1 MSRSLLQRFFPERAG
16 VDYGEFKDY
25 LRAINIRLLFWAG
38 LMATF
43 GWTPFLFM
51 DQLIHPDRAALLAVL
66 RLSLTVT
73 GLVIVFA
80 SLFRRHAQRYS
91 LLYLGTAG
99 MVMLQVAPAMAALT
113 QYDTRYVSG
122 YLLAVLLS
130 ALFPFPFFYVAG
142 LLALSFLQ
150 YLIVPLIFDTDLYQL
165 RHLYDLNNVYI
176 AFFVTTIMHYAGERI
191 RLNAYNRER
200 RLINMRQEL
209 KQRRDAILRDLH
221 LAQTVQRNLLPKD
234 LPRNE
239 TVEMLGMY
247 ESMEQ
252 VGGDFYDVRALK
264 EFSGRE
270 EDDRMAVFM
279 ADASGHGVPA
289 ALIAS
294 MARLSFYHAL
304 SAGNDRPDRIFDFIN
319 RDLMEYL
326 LDHHYM
332 TGYIAV
338 LEPGRGVVQFC
349 NASHRPALAVHPDGR
364 IDELDSAGDI
374 LCMFD
379 EARYE
384 MREYALSKD
393 LLIFFYTD
401 GLEEANDERHEHYGR
416 DRLKRVL
423 HEMRDFPPQDIL
435 RTLRRDLDRFTG
447 GRAQDDDVTMLLV
460 RIKDCGS
467 ALPARTAKSTP
478 LFSTSAVDITMNR
491 DETLRDLIREER
503 YEDAEYH
510 LRRHIEAD
518 PHNSLLWFNRAY
530 IAAQLGDVTSARRH
544 LNRSF
549 ECKEAEVRRMKK
561 FQMRLGDA
569 DE

>member
-1 MSRSLLQRFFPERAG
+1 MQRFFPERAG
-16 VDYGEFKDY
+16 VNYAEFKDY
-25 LRAINIRLLFWAG
+25 LRAVNIRLLFWAG

-43 GWTPFLFM
+43 GWTPFLLM
-51 DQLIHPDRAALLAVL
+51 DGLIHPEKAWLLAAL
-66 RLSLTVT
+66 RLSLSAI
-73 GLVIVFA
+73 GFIIVIA

-99 MVMLQVAPAMAALT
+99 MIMLQVAPAMAALT
-113 QYDTRYVSG
+113 DYDTRYVSG

-142 LLALSFLQ
+142 LLALSFAQ
-150 YLIVPLIFDTDLYQL
+150 YLIVPLIFDTGLYQL
-165 RHLYDLNNVYI
+165 ENLYDLNNVCI

-191 RLNAYNRER
+191 RLTAYNRER
-200 RLINMRQEL
+200 RLIGMRQEL
-209 KQRRDAILRDLH
+209 KQRRDAILRDLN
-221 LAQTVQRNLLPKD
+221 LAQTVQRNLLPKH
-234 LPRNE
+234 LPRND

-252 VGGDFYDVRALK
+252 VGGDFYDVRVMK

-270 EDDRMAVFM
+270 EDDRLAIFM

-294 MARLSFYHAL
+294 MARLSFFHAL

-326 LDHHYM
+326 LEHHYM

-338 LEPGRGVVQFC
+338 LEPARGIVQFC
-349 NASHRPALAVHPDGR
+349 NASHRPALAVHPDGT

-384 MREYALSKD
+384 MREYPLSRD
-393 LLIFFYTD
+393 LLLFFYTD
-401 GLEEANDERHEHYGR
+401 GLEEANDDSQEQYGR

-423 HEMRDFPPQDIL
+423 HEMREFPPRDIL

-460 RIKDCGS
+460 RVKDCGETVS
-467 ALPARTAKSTP
+467 THAPKTAP
-478 LFSTSAVDITMNR
+478 LFDAPAADAPDR
-491 DETLRDLIREER
+491 DEALRDLIHQKR
-503 YEDAEYH
+503 YDEAENY
-510 LRRHIEAD
+510 LRRRIEAN
-518 PHNSLLWFNRAY
+518 PHNSLLWFNRAFV
-530 IAAQLGDVTSARRH
+530 ALEQGDVTSARRY

-561 FQMRLGDA
+561 MQMRLGDT